1 MNKSSS
7 HPGAFQ
13 DPSGESG
20 DAGHAPSTVGTDPP
34 PTLFSFS
41 AYRSQ
46 VAGSPGPALPRAEAS
61 PGRSCDRTG
70 RWSRGRAWTAPVPP
84 RAPVGPEPRARPAP
98 TQASQSSAS
107 SQDICIN
114 PGRASPGPEVLRAQ
128 IHPHGT
134 SPNPAPPPRPLCT
147 EDGAV
152 FSGRFSP
159 NETLRANQ
167 PLSEPQFPY
176 CKEARNSSIEFSLW
190 KPYSVPLTGLL

>member
-34 PTLFSFS
+34 PILFSFS

-61 PGRSCDRTG
+61 PGRSCDRTAG
-70 RWSRGRAWTAPVPP
+70 GPGGELGPRLSRCAHLSALSHGHAPPP
-84 RAPVGPEPRARPAP
+84 P
-98 TQASQSSAS
+98 QASQSLAS
-107 SQDICIN
+107 SQEICIN
-114 PGRASPGPEVLRAQ
+114 PGRTSSGPEVLRAQ

-176 CKEARNSSIEFSLW
+176 CKEARNTSIEFSLW